1 MIMEIRDN
9 GTRFFNFR
17 KWENIKHSS
26 YNYAK
31 DGLLKY
37 IMSPAIVNT
46 TNSILKILLQYVE
59 TSLMFVMK
67 YIDILKNFKNIHY
80 KNR

>member
-1 MIMEIRDN
+1 MEIRNN
-9 GTRFFNFR
+9 GNRFLEYRN
-17 KWENIKHSS
+17 WENVKHSS
-26 YNYAK
+26 YDYAK

-46 TNSILKILLQYVE
+46 NNAILKFLLQYVE
-59 TSLMFVMK
+59 TSLMFTMK
-67 YIDILKNFKNIHY
+67 YTDILKNFKNIHW